1 MIGFLALFSS
11 LCLKSNKLDFLPLSV
26 DVVVTGGLVNINLG
40 LGEELVTSGDGLVT
54 SDTDV
59 SSVDCSV
66 VFSVLA
72 SVDFSVLASV
82 DFSVFSSV
90 GDSDASSVTIP
101 GGILGGILG
110 VVGRFS
116 SLRTKPGGLLI
127 FNTSSNLV
135 APLSLTASIISFD
148 SLLAFL
154 SFLNCSKLTRLG
166 SSKLTLSGSS
176 TSGLASVDF
185 SVVSSVSDPGLLIFT
200 TSRIRVAPSL
210 LTAETEMF

>member
-40 LGEELVTSGDGLVT
+40 LGDELVTSGDALVV

-72 SVDFSVLASV
+72 SVDVSVVTSV
-82 DFSVFSSV
+82 D
-90 GDSDASSVTIP
+90 DSDVSSVTIP

-127 FNTSSNLV
+127 FKTSSNLV
-135 APLSLTASIISFD
+135 APLSLTASIFSFD
-148 SLLAFL
+148 SLLGFL

-176 TSGLASVDF
+176 TI
-185 SVVSSVSDPGLLIFT
+185 SSASDPGLLIFT

>member
-11 LCLKSNKLDFLPLSV
+11 LCLKSNKLDFLPVSV
-26 DVVVTGGLVNINLG
+26 DVVVKGGLVNINLG
-40 LGEELVTSGDGLVT
+40 LGDELVTSDDASVI

-72 SVDFSVLASV
+72 SVDFSVVL
-82 DFSVFSSV
+82 SV
-90 GDSDASSVTIP
+90 GDSDVSSSVTIP

-127 FNTSSNLV
+127 FNTSSNRV